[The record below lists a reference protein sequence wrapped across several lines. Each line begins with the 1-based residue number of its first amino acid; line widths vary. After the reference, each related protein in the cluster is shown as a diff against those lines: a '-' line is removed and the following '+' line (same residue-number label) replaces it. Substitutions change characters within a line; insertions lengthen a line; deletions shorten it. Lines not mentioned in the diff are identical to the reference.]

1 MRSLECRQQR
11 WQKGRMEHFV
21 PLARHIV
28 PRENE
33 CRLGFEGLQVR
44 GQWEGRGGVRTGA
57 SPPNPKSNRHL
68 TGGGL
73 STSKMRAE
81 SLLVLNHLKIRLMN
95 LPVCIRLIWTLCLEP
110 CDNWNISVAKRY
122 LFKEGSCCTQ
132 RGLALFCTPGIRQ
145 AKVAFSTA
153 TSRQLC
159 LRIYNSF
166 TRRGTSEGNIKF
178 IFPLT
183 RRQNGV
189 INIPGKPVARLTK
202 RF

>member
-1 MRSLECRQQR
+1 MQAAAVAEGKDGTFCSSRPAYCS
-11 WQKGRMEHFV
+11 K
-21 PLARHIV
+21 
-28 PRENE
+28 RE
-33 CRLGFEGLQVR
+33 RVSFRIQGSPGSRAV
-44 GQWEGRGGVRTGA
+44 GGGVRTGA